1 MKAKCCPA
9 SLSKTP
15 DELVHHARDHFDL
28 PPDLM
33 RALDSKPGADAL
45 KRYRGYEKR
54 KGDAE
59 GREGYAALN
68 SYAAAQ
74 QWCKQNKRAKLVEQ
88 DKGVKD
94 HTVYVVSGWEIDSE
108 TAWVTY
114 VLTSEKLMTN
124 LWHIKESGMP
134 VILCV
139 DTTHRLVAEGHSV
152 FVCGVRDIAQKFHK
166 VAYGVQHSDKA
177 VAPNAHML
185 RMVAKEYLR
194 VKERMKWS

>member
-1 MKAKCCPA
+1 
-9 SLSKTP
+9 
-15 DELVHHARDHFDL
+15 VHYARDNFDL
-28 PPDLM
+28 PPVLM
-33 RALDSKPGADAL
+33 SALDTPAGANGL
-45 KRYRGYEKR
+45 QRYRGYVTR
-54 KGDAE
+54 KGDAA
-59 GREGYAALN
+59 GRKGDAASC
-68 SYAAAQ
+68 SYAAVE
-74 QWCKQNKRAKLVEQ
+74 QWCEQNERAKLVLQ
-88 DKGVKD
+88 PGFKD

-194 VKERMKWS
+194 VKERMQWS